1 MELNYFRERC
11 RCTVRNIRK
20 FTTFLCDK
28 GNVKFE
34 DIYDIFE

>member
-1 MELNYFRERC
+1 MYAAGN
-11 RCTVRNIRK
+11 VWK
-20 FTTFLCDK
+20 FKTFLYYK